1 MVLHQHLSSAQQ
13 LLHLAHTQAQQ
24 MLALA
29 YEQAQQLL
37 VLAKR
42 QQFSPPPLMSVC
54 KVHHRPAHL
63 HPAPESSTTKARLPV
78 KNSMLSFLK
87 SHGILKTLQPM
98 LTPKPISAPTTQKEP
113 IPIALRRLKLRRF
126 PSARSQ
132 SFPDP
137 SNVPLVLPAPFR
149 KSFLDPS
156 NVLLDQ
162 LTLFP

>member
-1 MVLHQHLSSAQQ
+1 MNRHSNSLYSPNASNSHHHLSCRYVKS
-13 LLHLAHTQAQQ
+13 TI
-24 MLALA
+24 ALD
-29 YEQAQQLL
+29 
-37 VLAKR
+37 
-42 QQFSPPPLMSVC
+42 
-54 KVHHRPAHL
+54 AHL
-63 HPAPESSTTKARLPV
+63 HPAPKSFTTKARLPV